1 MGFIITIVVIVA
13 TLFCGALIIDAL
25 VSISA
30 KKTTKNRIL
39 QIEKEKKKQAAMSP
53 NEKQR
58 YLNEQ
63 KSQSIAETQKKRITM
78 YGGINAEMIC
88 PHCQTKGKTRTKHIT
103 QKKGVSG
110 AKATGAVLTGGLSL
124 LATGLSRKEDATQA
138 YCENCNSTWSF

>member
-25 VSISA
+25 ASISA

-53 NEKQR
+53 DEKQR
-58 YLNEQ
+58 HLNEQ
-63 KSQSIAETQKKRITM
+63 KSQSMAETQKKRITM
-78 YGGINAEMIC
+78 YGGLNVAMIC
-88 PHCQTKGKTRTKHIT
+88 PHCQTKGKTRTKHII